1 MGYGEEALATVSL
14 IRPRM
19 LEILGVLLL
28 SSDDVILSSRSS
40 YGADELLARPL
51 STRTL
56 LQDEQRVRLLLKHVK
71 EVSLAFFG

>member
-1 MGYGEEALATVSL
+1 
-14 IRPRM
+14 M

-28 SSDDVILSSRSS
+28 SDDVILSSRSS